1 MAEMFVATPFS
12 SKQPTADAT
21 QKYAVDYCSQ
31 RLIHRLFEFQV
42 TQSPDQVAVEFYGT
56 CLTYAELNDRA
67 NRLAHY
73 LRAIGVDSEVLVG
86 ICLERTLDLVVGL
99 LAVLKAGGAYVPLDP
114 TYPQERLGFI
124 MEDAQIS
131 VLLTQPHLSTLL
143 PEHSAHTVCP
153 EGLQDVLTTYSAEN
167 VLGQTTAANLAY
179 VIYTSGSTGRP
190 KGVAIE
196 HRSTAALIRWA
207 SKVYTSAELAGVLAS
222 TSICFDLSV
231 FELFVTLC
239 LGGTVILAENALHL
253 PWLQAANQVTLVN
266 TVPSAIAAL
275 LRIKGIP
282 ASVKT
287 VNLAG
292 EPLQN
297 RLVQDLYQIPT
308 IQQVYNLYG
317 PSEDTTYSTVAL
329 LEPGSQGSPSIGTP
343 IDGTQVYIL
352 DCDRQPVAWGNA
364 GELYIGGEGLA
375 RGYLNRPELT
385 AERFVLNVIHPL
397 GTGGKY
403 QELDSNAANPPDLT
417 ITSRLYKTGDL
428 VRFRADGNLEFLG
441 RIDHQVK
448 IRGFRIE
455 LGEIETVLWEHPD
468 VQEAVVTV
476 RDDSFGHKQLIAYV
490 VPKSNLVANQ
500 TEFLRTIRDR
510 LKQKLPDYMQPSSF
524 VVLEAL
530 PLTPNGKIDRRSLP
544 MPDLTQP
551 ISDNITAPN
560 TATEK
565 ILVNIWKE
573 VLGWSEIGIHDHFLE
588 LGGHS
593 LLATQIVSRIFETF
607 QVELPLRCLFEL
619 PTIAELA
626 QQLESVPQAKP
637 LTTAKRIQPQARH
650 QPLPLSF
657 SQQQLWVLD
666 QLVPNHPF
674 YNVPEAIR
682 LKGGLD
688 VAALEHSLQAIVQR
702 HEILRTHFITL
713 AGQPIQVIQASLDL
727 SVPIVD
733 VSGAQHPEAEAYQLM
748 VAEAQRPFDLSHGN
762 LIRVI
767 LFRLSPTEHIL
778 LLNLH
783 HIICDEWSFKVLLEE
798 LTVLYTAFSQQQP
811 ELLAMLPL
819 QYADFAIWQ
828 RQQLQ
833 ALLAPQLKYWT
844 QQLSGAP
851 AMLQLPTDYPRSPR
865 PSYRGARH
873 WITFPPSL
881 TTQLKVL
888 SRQEG
893 VTIYMTLLAAFQAL
907 LCRYTGQTD
916 ICVGSPIAN
925 RHGSETEKL
934 IGFFVNTLVLRTDL
948 SGNPSFR
955 ELLHRV
961 REVALEA
968 YAHQDVPFEQVVQAV
983 QPNQRDASYNPLF
996 QVMFNLQN
1004 VPLTDLEMADITLS
1018 RVAIDNQTAK
1028 FDLSLDLTTTSD
1040 GITGF
1045 LEYSTDLFA
1054 PETIARLVGHLQTL
1068 LTSIASQPEQQLAVL
1083 PILTPVE
1090 TQQFTAWNQTQVV
1103 YPNQLCMHQ
1112 LFEAQVERTPDA
1124 VAVVFGTDQL
1134 TYGELNQRSNQ
1145 LARTLQQFGVK
1156 PEVLVGICADR
1167 SIEMVVGLLAILKA
1181 GGAYVPLDP
1190 KYPSDRLAFMLDDS
1204 QATVLLT
1211 QTHLLESLP
1220 HQSVQIVCLDDA
1232 RPFADQCSDNLTC
1245 EVNSSHLAYVI
1256 YTSGSTG
1263 KPKGVAIEHR
1273 SPVALIHWAQSVFTS
1288 EDLAVVLAATSI
1300 CFDLSVFELFVTLSS
1315 GGKVV
1320 LAQSALCLP
1329 NLSQANEVTLINTV
1343 PSAIAELLRINGIPN
1358 SVRTV
1363 NLAGEPLL
1371 NSLVQQI
1378 YQQTSVQQVYNL
1390 YGPSEDTTYSTVALI
1405 PRNSQKLPPI
1415 GQPISNTQAYV
1426 LDREKQRLPIG
1437 VLGELYLGG
1446 AGLARGYLHRPEL
1459 TAERFIPNP
1468 FQESEAAEFDLP
1480 TSHYLYKTGDLVR
1493 YAPDGNLEFLG
1504 RIDHQVKIRGFRI
1517 ELGEIEATL
1526 RQHPSVQ
1533 EAVVM
1538 VREDQPAQPQLVAYL
1553 VCQSSPTPSISEL
1566 RRFLQ
1571 TQLPEYMLPAAFVM
1585 LEQLPLNPN
1594 GKVDRKALP
1603 APDGDRPDLDATF
1616 IAPRTDVEVQMAHT
1630 WATILKLETVGV
1642 EDNFFELGGNSLL
1655 AAQLM
1660 VSLQA
1665 TFEIE
1670 LPVRHLFEHP
1680 TIAGLARTVDA
1691 LRRGLPVFANHID
1704 LAAEAVLDDE
1714 IYPTGT
1720 PVDLTIVRNPNQIFL
1735 TGATGF
1741 LGAFVLS
1748 ELLQQTQATLH
1759 CLVRAANARDG
1770 LKRIQQNLERYRLW
1784 QPEFSIRIHAIPGD
1798 LAQPRL
1804 GLSRREFE
1812 RLTEVIDVIYHNGA
1826 PVNFVKPYSAMKA
1839 ETVSGTQEILRLAC
1853 LSRVKPVHFI
1863 STVAVF
1869 GTIGYFTGLKMLH
1882 ETTDL
1887 DLGVDYVH
1895 MGYTRS
1901 KWVAEKLMWI
1911 AQSRGLPVTIL
1922 RPGLVLGHSQTGIT
1936 KTDDYPSRLIKGC
1949 IQLGSFPDLVD
1960 QKEELIPVDYASRAI
1975 AHLTRQPESIGQVF
1989 HLVPQ
1994 PGQNIDLVTLFGL
2007 IQDYGYSLK
2016 KLPYAEWQ
2024 QELLNHT
2031 RHSQENALYPLLPFI
2046 TDKVSQEQLTVME
2059 LYQNTPDYDDSNV
2072 TSGLA
2077 DTDIICPPVNAQL
2090 VETCF
2095 SYFIETGFLE
2105 APNNQ

>member
-1 MAEMFVATPFS
+1 MIVAKPFPG
-12 SKQPTADAT
+12 KQAT
-21 QKYAVDYCSQ
+21 VYVAQGYAVDYGSHG
-31 RLIHRLFEFQV
+31 LIHRLFEFQV
-42 TQSPDQVAVEFYGT
+42 TQAPNQVAVDFEGER
-56 CLTYAELNDRA
+56 LTYAELNEQA
-67 NRLAHY
+67 NQLAHY
-73 LRAIGVDSEVLVG
+73 LSEIGVGAEVLVG
-86 ICLERTLDLVVGL
+86 ICLERSLDLVVGL

-124 MEDAQIS
+124 MADAQIS
-131 VLLTQPHLSTLL
+131 VLLTQSHLTQLL
-143 PEHSAHTVCP
+143 PQHTAQTVCP
-153 EGLQDVLTTYSAEN
+153 AAIKGKLASYSTQN
-167 VLGQTTAANLAY
+167 LLGQTTTTNLAY

-207 SKVYTSAELAGVLAS
+207 SKVYTAAELAGVLAS

-239 LGGTVILAENALHL
+239 LGGMVILAENALQL
-253 PWLQAANQVTLVN
+253 PQLSAAHQVTLVN

-275 LRIKGIP
+275 LRTKGIP

-308 IQQVYNLYG
+308 IRQVYNLYG

-329 LEPGSQGSPSIGTP
+329 MEPGSQESPSIGTP

-364 GELYIGGEGLA
+364 GELYISGAGLA

-385 AERFVLNVIHPL
+385 TERFVPNEIDQQ
-397 GTGGKY
+397 GIGGKY
-403 QELDSNAANPPDLT
+403 QELDNDAANPLDLT
-417 ITSRLYKTGDL
+417 ATSRLYKTGDL

-468 VQEAVVTV
+468 VQEAVVIV
-476 RDDSFGHKQLIAYV
+476 QKDCLGHNQLIAYV
-490 VPKSNLVANQ
+490 VPKADAVTTQS
-500 TEFLRTIRDR
+500 EFGRTVRAR
-510 LKQKLPDYMQPSSF
+510 LKQALPDYMLPSGF

-544 MPDLTQP
+544 AFDPTQSF
-551 ISDNITAPN
+551 SDQTTAPR
-560 TATEK
+560 TATEQT
-565 ILVNIWKE
+565 LVNIWQE
-573 VLGWSEIGIHDHFLE
+573 ILGWSDIGIHDNFLE

-593 LLATQIVSRIFETF
+593 LLATQIVSRIFEGF
-607 QVELPLRCLFEL
+607 QIELPLRCLFEL

-626 QQLESVPQAKP
+626 QQLESTPQAHQF
-637 LTTAKRIQPQARH
+637 LNKRIQPQPRY
-650 QPLPLSF
+650 QPIPLSF
-657 SQQQLWVLD
+657 SQQQLWFLD

-682 LKGGLD
+682 LSGALD
-688 VAALEHSLQAIVQR
+688 VAALEQSLCAIVQR
-702 HEILRTHFITL
+702 HEILRTNFTTL
-713 AGQPIQVIQASLDL
+713 AGQPVQVIQATPDVGWSIVDL
-727 SVPIVD
+727 ST
-733 VSGAQHPEAEAYQLM
+733 AQHPESDAHKLM
-748 VAEAQRPFDLSHGN
+748 VAEAQRPFDLGHSN
-762 LIRVI
+762 LMRVI

-783 HIICDEWSFKVLLEE
+783 HMICDEWSFKVLLEE
-798 LTVLYTAFSQQQP
+798 LTTLYTAFSSQQP
-811 ELLAMLPL
+811 ESLAELRL

-828 RQQLQ
+828 RQQPKELLESQLQ
-833 ALLAPQLKYWT
+833 YWT
-844 QQLSGAP
+844 QQLRGAP
-851 AMLQLPTDYPRSPR
+851 AILQLPTDYPRSPR
-865 PSYRGARH
+865 PSHRGARH
-873 WITFPPSL
+873 WLTLPASL
-881 TTQLKVL
+881 TEPLKAL

-893 VTIYMTLLAAFQAL
+893 VTLYMTLLAAFQSL
-907 LCRYTGQTD
+907 LYRYTGQTD
-916 ICVGSPIAN
+916 ICIGSPISN

-955 ELLHRV
+955 ELLQRV
-961 REVALEA
+961 REVALAA

-983 QPNQRDASYNPLF
+983 QPNQRDTSYNPLF

-1004 VPLTDLEMADITLS
+1004 VPTADREMAGVTLS
-1018 RVAIDNQTAK
+1018 RFPIDNQTAK
-1028 FDLSLDLTTTSD
+1028 FDLSLDLTETPD
-1040 GITGF
+1040 GITGC

-1054 PETIARLVGHLQTL
+1054 PETITRLVGHLQTL
-1068 LTSIASQPEQQLAVL
+1068 LTNIAAQPEQRLTTI
-1083 PILTPVE
+1083 PILTLAE
-1090 TQQFTAWNQTQVV
+1090 AQQFAVWNQTQVA
-1103 YPNQLCMHQ
+1103 YPDQCLHQ

-1124 VAVVFGTDQL
+1124 VAIVFGKDQL
-1134 TYGELNQRSNQ
+1134 TYRELNQRSNQ
-1145 LARTLQQFGVK
+1145 LARTLQQLGVE
-1156 PEVLVGICADR
+1156 PEGLVGICADR

-1190 KYPSDRLAFMLDDS
+1190 KYPSDRLAFMLEDS

-1211 QTHLLESLP
+1211 QTHLVQSLP
-1220 HQSVQIVCLDDA
+1220 DQQVQIVCLDDA
-1232 RPFADQCSDNLTC
+1232 NQIAHQSSDNLTNP
-1245 EVNSSHLAYVI
+1245 VKSHHLAYVI

-1263 KPKGVAIEHR
+1263 RPKGVAIEHR
-1273 SPVALIHWAQSVFTS
+1273 SPVALIHWAQSVFTTA
-1288 EDLAVVLAATSI
+1288 DLAAVLAATSI

-1329 NLSQANEVTLINTV
+1329 NLSHAHEVTLINTV
-1343 PSAIAELLRINGIPN
+1343 PSAIAELVRINGIPD
-1358 SVRTV
+1358 SVRIV

-1371 NSLVQQI
+1371 NCLVQQI
-1378 YQQTSVQQVYNL
+1378 YQQTQVQKVYNL

-1405 PRNSQKLPPI
+1405 PRNSQTSPPI

-1426 LDREKQRLPIG
+1426 LDGEKQRLPIG
-1437 VLGELYLGG
+1437 VPGELYLGG
-1446 AGLARGYLHRPEL
+1446 AGLARGYLNRPEL
-1459 TAERFIPNP
+1459 TAEKFIPNP
-1468 FQESEAAEFDLP
+1468 FQESSPVKFGLS
-1480 TSHYLYKTGDLVR
+1480 TSDYLYKTGDLVR
-1493 YAPDGNLEFLG
+1493 YAPDGHLEFLG

-1526 RQHPSVQ
+1526 RQHPSVM
-1533 EAVVM
+1533 EVVVM
-1538 VREDQPAQPQLVAYL
+1538 VREDISTQKQLVAYL
-1553 VCQSSPTPSISEL
+1553 VCQSSPLPSISEL

-1585 LEQLPLNPN
+1585 LEQMPLNPN
-1594 GKVDRKALP
+1594 GKIDRKALP
-1603 APDGDRPDLDATF
+1603 APDSDRPDLDSTF
-1616 IAPRTDVEVQMAHT
+1616 VAPRTDLEVQMAHT
-1630 WATILKLETVGV
+1630 WASILKLETVGV
-1642 EDNFFELGGNSLL
+1642 QDNFFELGGNSLL

-1665 TFEIE
+1665 TFQIE

-1691 LRRGLPVFANHID
+1691 LRRGIPVFTNHIN
-1704 LAAEAVLDDE
+1704 LAAEAVLDED

-1720 PVDLTIVRNPNQIFL
+1720 PVDLAIVRNPNQVFL

-1759 CLVRAANARDG
+1759 CLVRAANVRDG
-1770 LKRIQQNLERYRLW
+1770 WKRIQQNLERYRLW
-1784 QPEFSIRIHAIPGD
+1784 QPEFSTRIQAVPGD
-1798 LAQPRL
+1798 LGQPLL
-1804 GLSRREFE
+1804 GLTRREFE
-1812 RLTEVIDVIYHNGA
+1812 RLTEVIEVIYHNGA

-1839 ETVSGTQEILRLAC
+1839 ETVAGTQEILRLAC

-1887 DLGVDYVH
+1887 DLGIDYVH

-1949 IQLGSFPDLVD
+1949 IQIGSFPDLVD
-1960 QKEELIPVDYASRAI
+1960 QKEELIPVDYASQAI

-1994 PGQNIDLVTLFGL
+1994 PGQNVDLVTLFGL
-2007 IQDYGYSLK
+2007 IQDYGYPLK
-2016 KLPYAEWQ
+2016 KLPYPEWQ
-2024 QELLNHT
+2024 EELLNQT
-2031 RHSQENALYPLLPFI
+2031 RHSQDNALYPLLPFI
-2046 TDKVSQEQLTVME
+2046 TDKVSQEHVTVME

-2072 TSGLA
+2072 ISGLA
-2077 DTDIICPPVNAQL
+2077 DTNISCPAVNAKL

-2095 SYFIETGFLE
+2095 SYFIESGFLE
-2105 APNNQ
+2105 APNGQ